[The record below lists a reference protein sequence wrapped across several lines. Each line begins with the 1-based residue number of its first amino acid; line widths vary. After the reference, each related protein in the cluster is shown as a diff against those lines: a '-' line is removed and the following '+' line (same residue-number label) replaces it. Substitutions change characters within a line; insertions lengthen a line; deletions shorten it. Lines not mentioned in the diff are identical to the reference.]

1 MVIKSCRN
9 CDIIPILEESISNK
23 DGLNCE
29 TVSEWANYVGCETDI
44 RFVSFAIARAGREIN
59 KIAHQNTGEYDRIGN
74 NFTHWKDNPH
84 YKVFP
89 KNYKPNNPTDLTKMT
104 TSNPNAVGD
113 YENLNRAFDLDFL
126 KYEVNENL
134 LFNTELLNRCRKE
147 CKPINQ
153 LVVKY
158 GGEMIKDVLELIDIR
173 TVHPAGK
180 EILNNKTGKTLPKGF
195 QIRVDTNINAEQ
207 RNRILNDIWNKY
219 WNPSK
224 PAMVLFR
231 LPEEYQY
238 VGEDGILV
246 VWGIADG
253 SHRFAAASDANQTS
267 VIGWLIE
274 MEVDKIRKFANA
286 ELNRVK
292 YGAKDRTNEDIAG
305 SVCVSYRDE
314 TSDLYAKIKNAEDG
328 EINQI
333 LLDEI
338 LTYHVHVKTANAI
351 LRAVQHDPNVV
362 VDRKQYDST
371 RMENYLAEHK
381 IDWIKTKEDYHN
393 YVSGKGVRVIVLQ
406 GQGSSHIITAHHI
419 CQLQRISDK
428 PITVAFSVDKSSKLT
443 KENAEAE
450 RQAFKR
456 KVINTI
462 KVMGEGYKAMF
473 EDLTAVNPSWVCF
486 PELADEFD
494 GGLINLV

>member
-1 MVIKSCRN
+1 
-9 CDIIPILEESISNK
+9 
-23 DGLNCE
+23 
-29 TVSEWANYVGCETDI
+29 
-44 RFVSFAIARAGREIN
+44 
-59 KIAHQNTGEYDRIGN
+59 
-74 NFTHWKDNPH
+74 
-84 YKVFP
+84 
-89 KNYKPNNPTDLTKMT
+89 MT
-104 TSNPNAVGD
+104 TTNPNAVGD

-126 KYEVNENL
+126 NYEPNENL
-134 LFNTELLNRCRKE
+134 LFNTELLNRCREE
-147 CKPINQ
+147 CKHTIDFK
-153 LVVKY
+153 VATY
-158 GGEMIKDVLELIDIR
+158 GGKMVTNVLELIDIR

-180 EILNNKTGKTLPKGF
+180 EIKNNKTGKVLPKGF
-195 QIRVDTNINAEQ
+195 QIRVDTNIDNKHKTS
-207 RNRILNDIWNKY
+207 ILEDIWNKD
-219 WNPSK
+219 WNPSA
-224 PAMVLFR
+224 PAMVFFR

-253 SHRFAAASDANQTS
+253 SHRFDAASDDHQTS

-292 YGAKDRTNEDIAG
+292 YGAKDRSNEDIAG

-314 TSDLYAKIKNAEDG
+314 TSDLYARIKNAEDG
-328 EINQI
+328 EVNQI

-338 LTYHVHVKTANAI
+338 LTYHVHAKTANAI

-371 RMENYLAEHK
+371 RMENYLTEHK
-381 IDWIKTKEDYHN
+381 IDWITTKEDYHH
-393 YVSGKGVRVIVLQ
+393 YVSNKGVRVIVIQDQ
-406 GQGSSHIITAHHI
+406 GTSHIITAHHI
-419 CQLQRISDK
+419 CQLIQISDK
-428 PITVAFSVDKSSKLT
+428 PITVAFSVNKTSKLT

-450 RQAFKR
+450 RLSFKR

-462 KVMGEGYKAMF
+462 KVMGLGYKAMF

-494 GGLINLV
+494 DGLINLS

>member
-1 MVIKSCRN
+1 
-9 CDIIPILEESISNK
+9 
-23 DGLNCE
+23 
-29 TVSEWANYVGCETDI
+29 
-44 RFVSFAIARAGREIN
+44 
-59 KIAHQNTGEYDRIGN
+59 
-74 NFTHWKDNPH
+74 
-84 YKVFP
+84 
-89 KNYKPNNPTDLTKMT
+89 MT
-104 TSNPNAVGD
+104 TTNPNAVGD

-126 KYEVNENL
+126 NYEPNENL
-134 LFNTELLNRCRKE
+134 LFNTELLNRCREE
-147 CKPINQ
+147 CKHTIDFK
-153 LVVKY
+153 VATY
-158 GGEMIKDVLELIDIR
+158 GGKMVTNVLELIDIR

-180 EILNNKTGKTLPKGF
+180 EIKNNKTGKVLPKGF
-195 QIRVDTNINAEQ
+195 QIRVDTNIDNKHKTS
-207 RNRILNDIWNKY
+207 ILEDIWNKD
-219 WNPSK
+219 WNPSA
-224 PAMVLFR
+224 PAMVFFR

-253 SHRFAAASDANQTS
+253 SHRFDAASDDHQTS

-292 YGAKDRTNEDIAG
+292 YGAKDRSNEDIAG

-314 TSDLYAKIKNAEDG
+314 TSDLYARIKNAEDG
-328 EINQI
+328 EVNQI

-338 LTYHVHVKTANAI
+338 LTYHVHAKTANAI

-371 RMENYLAEHK
+371 RMENYLTEHK
-381 IDWIKTKEDYHN
+381 IDWITTKEDYHH
-393 YVSGKGVRVIVLQ
+393 YVSNKGVRVIVIQDQ
-406 GQGSSHIITAHHI
+406 GTSHIITAHHI
-419 CQLQRISDK
+419 CQLIQISDK
-428 PITVAFSVDKSSKLT
+428 PITVAFSVNKTSKLT

-450 RQAFKR
+450 RLSFKR

-462 KVMGEGYKAMF
+462 KVMGLGYKAMF

>member
-1 MVIKSCRN
+1 
-9 CDIIPILEESISNK
+9 
-23 DGLNCE
+23 
-29 TVSEWANYVGCETDI
+29 
-44 RFVSFAIARAGREIN
+44 
-59 KIAHQNTGEYDRIGN
+59 
-74 NFTHWKDNPH
+74 
-84 YKVFP
+84 
-89 KNYKPNNPTDLTKMT
+89 MT
-104 TSNPNAVGD
+104 TTNDPNVVQD
-113 YENLNRAFDLDFL
+113 YENLNRAFALQFLD
-126 KYEVNENL
+126 YEPNENL
-134 LFNTELLNRCRKE
+134 LFNSELLNRCREE
-147 CKPINQ
+147 CKHKID
-153 LVVKY
+153 LKVATY
-158 GGEMIKDVLELIDIR
+158 GGKMVTNVLELIDIR

-180 EILNNKTGKTLPKGF
+180 EIKNNKTGKVLPKGF
-195 QIRVDTNINAEQ
+195 QIRVDTNIDSKHKNS
-207 RNRILNDIWNKY
+207 ILEDIWNGD
-219 WNPSK
+219 WNPSM
-224 PAMVLFR
+224 PQMVLFR

-238 VGEDGILV
+238 VGEDGVQV

-253 SHRFAAASDANQTS
+253 SHRFDAASDAHQTS

-371 RMENYLAEHK
+371 RMKNYLSEHK
-381 IDWIKTKEDYHN
+381 IDWITTKEDYHD
-393 YVSGKGVRVIVLQ
+393 YVSDKGVRIIVLQ
-406 GQGSSHIITAHHI
+406 GQGSSHIIAAHHI
-419 CQLQRISDK
+419 CQLIQISDK
-428 PITVAFSVDKSSKLT
+428 PITVAFSVDKSRKLT

-450 RQAFKR
+450 RLAFKR

-462 KVMGEGYKAMF
+462 KMFGQGYKAMF
-473 EDLTAVNPSWVCF
+473 EDMTAVNPSWVCF

>member
-1 MVIKSCRN
+1 
-9 CDIIPILEESISNK
+9 
-23 DGLNCE
+23 
-29 TVSEWANYVGCETDI
+29 
-44 RFVSFAIARAGREIN
+44 
-59 KIAHQNTGEYDRIGN
+59 
-74 NFTHWKDNPH
+74 
-84 YKVFP
+84 
-89 KNYKPNNPTDLTKMT
+89 MT
-104 TSNPNAVGD
+104 TTNPNAVGD
-113 YENLNRAFDLDFL
+113 YENINRAFDLDFL
-126 KYEVNENL
+126 DYEVNENL
-134 LFNTELLNRCRKE
+134 LFNTELLNRCREE
-147 CKPINQ
+147 CKHTID
-153 LVVKY
+153 LKVATY
-158 GGEMIKDVLELIDIR
+158 GGKMVTNVLELIDIR

-180 EILNNKTGKTLPKGF
+180 EIKNNKTGRVLPKGF
-195 QIRVDTNINAEQ
+195 QIRVDTNIDNKHKTS
-207 RNRILNDIWNKY
+207 ILEDIWNKD
-219 WNPSK
+219 WNPSA
-224 PAMVLFR
+224 PAMVFFR

-253 SHRFAAASDANQTS
+253 SHRFDAASDANQTS

-274 MEVDKIRKFANA
+274 MKVDKIRKFANA

-292 YGAKDRTNEDIAG
+292 YGAKDRSNEDIAG

-314 TSDLYAKIKNAEDG
+314 TSDLYARIKNAEDG
-328 EINQI
+328 EVNQI

-338 LTYHVHVKTANAI
+338 LTYHVHAKTANAI

-381 IDWIKTKEDYHN
+381 IDWITTKEDYHH
-393 YVSGKGVRVIVLQ
+393 YVSNKGVRVIVIQDQ
-406 GQGSSHIITAHHI
+406 GTSHIITAHHI
-419 CQLQRISDK
+419 CQLIQISDK
-428 PITVAFSVDKSSKLT
+428 PITVAFSVNKTSKLT

-450 RQAFKR
+450 RLSFKR

-462 KVMGEGYKAMF
+462 KVMGLGYKAMF

-494 GGLINLV
+494 DGLINLV

>member
-1 MVIKSCRN
+1 
-9 CDIIPILEESISNK
+9 
-23 DGLNCE
+23 
-29 TVSEWANYVGCETDI
+29 
-44 RFVSFAIARAGREIN
+44 
-59 KIAHQNTGEYDRIGN
+59 
-74 NFTHWKDNPH
+74 
-84 YKVFP
+84 
-89 KNYKPNNPTDLTKMT
+89 MT
-104 TSNPNAVGD
+104 TTNPNAVGD

-126 KYEVNENL
+126 NYEPNENL
-134 LFNTELLNRCRKE
+134 LFNTDLLNRCREE
-147 CKPINQ
+147 CKHTIDFK
-153 LVVKY
+153 VATY
-158 GGEMIKDVLELIDIR
+158 GGKMVTNVLELIDIR
-173 TVHPAGK
+173 TIHPAGK
-180 EILNNKTGKTLPKGF
+180 EIKNNKTGKVLPKGF
-195 QIRVDTNINAEQ
+195 QIRVDTNIDNKHKTS
-207 RNRILNDIWNKY
+207 ILEDIWNKD
-219 WNPSK
+219 WNPSA
-224 PAMVLFR
+224 PAMVFFR

-253 SHRFAAASDANQTS
+253 SHRFDAASDDHQTS

-292 YGAKDRTNEDIAG
+292 YGAKDRSNEDIAG

-314 TSDLYAKIKNAEDG
+314 TSDLYARIKNAEDG
-328 EINQI
+328 EVNQI

-338 LTYHVHVKTANAI
+338 LTYHVHAKTANAI

-371 RMENYLAEHK
+371 RMENYLTEHK
-381 IDWIKTKEDYHN
+381 IDWITTKEDYHH
-393 YVSGKGVRVIVLQ
+393 YVSNKGVRVIVIQDQ
-406 GQGSSHIITAHHI
+406 GTSHIITAHHI
-419 CQLQRISDK
+419 CQLIQISDK
-428 PITVAFSVDKSSKLT
+428 PITVAFSVNKTSKLT

-450 RQAFKR
+450 RLSFKR

-462 KVMGEGYKAMF
+462 KVMGLGYKAMF

>member
-1 MVIKSCRN
+1 
-9 CDIIPILEESISNK
+9 
-23 DGLNCE
+23 
-29 TVSEWANYVGCETDI
+29 
-44 RFVSFAIARAGREIN
+44 
-59 KIAHQNTGEYDRIGN
+59 
-74 NFTHWKDNPH
+74 
-84 YKVFP
+84 
-89 KNYKPNNPTDLTKMT
+89 MT
-104 TSNPNAVGD
+104 TTNPNAVGD

-126 KYEVNENL
+126 NYEPNENL
-134 LFNTELLNRCRKE
+134 LFNTELLNRCREE
-147 CKPINQ
+147 CKHTIDFK
-153 LVVKY
+153 VATY
-158 GGEMIKDVLELIDIR
+158 GGKMVTNVLELIDIR
-173 TVHPAGK
+173 TIHPAGK
-180 EILNNKTGKTLPKGF
+180 EIKNNKTGKVLPKGF
-195 QIRVDTNINAEQ
+195 QIRVDTNIDNKHKTS
-207 RNRILNDIWNKY
+207 ILEDIWNKD
-219 WNPSK
+219 WNPSA
-224 PAMVLFR
+224 PAMVFFR

-253 SHRFAAASDANQTS
+253 SHRFDAASDDHQTS

-292 YGAKDRTNEDIAG
+292 YGAKDRSNEDIAG

-314 TSDLYAKIKNAEDG
+314 TSDLYARIKNAEDG
-328 EINQI
+328 EVNQI

-338 LTYHVHVKTANAI
+338 LTYHVHAKTANAI

-371 RMENYLAEHK
+371 RMENYLTEHK
-381 IDWIKTKEDYHN
+381 IDWITTKEDYHH
-393 YVSGKGVRVIVLQ
+393 YVSNKGVRVIVIQDQ
-406 GQGSSHIITAHHI
+406 GTSHIITAHHI
-419 CQLQRISDK
+419 CQLIQISDK
-428 PITVAFSVDKSSKLT
+428 PITVAFSVNKTSKLT

-450 RQAFKR
+450 RLSFKR

-462 KVMGEGYKAMF
+462 KVMGLGYKAMF

>member
-1 MVIKSCRN
+1 
-9 CDIIPILEESISNK
+9 
-23 DGLNCE
+23 
-29 TVSEWANYVGCETDI
+29 
-44 RFVSFAIARAGREIN
+44 
-59 KIAHQNTGEYDRIGN
+59 
-74 NFTHWKDNPH
+74 
-84 YKVFP
+84 
-89 KNYKPNNPTDLTKMT
+89 MT
-104 TSNPNAVGD
+104 TTNPNAVGD

-126 KYEVNENL
+126 NYEPNENL
-134 LFNTELLNRCRKE
+134 LFNTDLLNRCREE
-147 CKPINQ
+147 CKHTIDFK
-153 LVVKY
+153 VATY
-158 GGEMIKDVLELIDIR
+158 GGKMVTNVLELIDIR

-180 EILNNKTGKTLPKGF
+180 EIKNNKTGKVLPKGF
-195 QIRVDTNINAEQ
+195 QIRVDTNIDNKHKTS
-207 RNRILNDIWNKY
+207 ILEDIWNKD
-219 WNPSK
+219 WNPSA
-224 PAMVLFR
+224 PAMVFFR

-253 SHRFAAASDANQTS
+253 SHRFDAARDDHQTS

-292 YGAKDRTNEDIAG
+292 YGAKDRSNEDIAG

-314 TSDLYAKIKNAEDG
+314 TSDLYARIKNAEDG
-328 EINQI
+328 EVNQI

-338 LTYHVHVKTANAI
+338 LTYHVHAKTANAI

-381 IDWIKTKEDYHN
+381 IDWITTKEDYHH
-393 YVSGKGVRVIVLQ
+393 YVSNKGVRVIVIQDQ
-406 GQGSSHIITAHHI
+406 GTSHIITAHHI
-419 CQLQRISDK
+419 CQLIQISDK
-428 PITVAFSVDKSSKLT
+428 PITVAFSVNKTSKLT

-450 RQAFKR
+450 RLSFKR

-462 KVMGEGYKAMF
+462 KVMGLGYKAMF

>member
-1 MVIKSCRN
+1 MDEHHKS
-9 CDIIPILEESISNK
+9 LS
-23 DGLNCE
+23 
-29 TVSEWANYVGCETDI
+29 
-44 RFVSFAIARAGREIN
+44 
-59 KIAHQNTGEYDRIGN
+59 HQVE
-74 NFTHWKDNPH
+74 
-84 YKVFP
+84 
-89 KNYKPNNPTDLTKMT
+89 
-104 TSNPNAVGD
+104 
-113 YENLNRAFDLDFL
+113 
-126 KYEVNENL
+126 
-134 LFNTELLNRCRKE
+134 
-147 CKPINQ
+147 
-153 LVVKY
+153 
-158 GGEMIKDVLELIDIR
+158 
-173 TVHPAGK
+173 
-180 EILNNKTGKTLPKGF
+180 
-195 QIRVDTNINAEQ
+195 
-207 RNRILNDIWNKY
+207 
-219 WNPSK
+219 
-224 PAMVLFR
+224 
-231 LPEEYQY
+231 
-238 VGEDGILV
+238 
-246 VWGIADG
+246 
-253 SHRFAAASDANQTS
+253 
-267 VIGWLIE
+267 
-274 MEVDKIRKFANA
+274 
-286 ELNRVK
+286 
-292 YGAKDRTNEDIAG
+292 
-305 SVCVSYRDE
+305 
-314 TSDLYAKIKNAEDG
+314 SDLYAKIKNAEDG

-381 IDWIKTKEDYHN
+381 IDWITTKEDYHD
-393 YVSGKGVRVIVLQ
+393 YVSDKGVRVIVLQ

>member
-1 MVIKSCRN
+1 
-9 CDIIPILEESISNK
+9 
-23 DGLNCE
+23 
-29 TVSEWANYVGCETDI
+29 
-44 RFVSFAIARAGREIN
+44 
-59 KIAHQNTGEYDRIGN
+59 
-74 NFTHWKDNPH
+74 
-84 YKVFP
+84 
-89 KNYKPNNPTDLTKMT
+89 MT
-104 TSNPNAVGD
+104 TTNPNVRQD
-113 YENLNRAFDLDFL
+113 YENLNKTFDIDPI
-126 KYEVNENL
+126 KYEVNEDL
-134 LFNTELLNRCRKE
+134 LFNTDLLNRCRE
-147 CKPINQ
+147 DCKHTID
-153 LVVKY
+153 LKLATY
-158 GGEMIKDVLELIDIR
+158 GGSMVSDVLELIDIR

-253 SHRFAAASDANQTS
+253 SHRFDAASDANQTS